1 MDGVDERAVGRA
13 TREALG
19 AEIDLDRLS
28 AEFSR
33 RAGDAGLI
41 DVAYATVD
49 SPLGPLLAA
58 NTDRGLVQLSYPRQ
72 DTDAMLERL
81 AARISPRVFEA
92 PERFDPLRR
101 ELDEYF
107 EGRRRHF
114 EVPLDW
120 RLTRG
125 FVCTVLKRT
134 NEIPYGETR
143 SYAEVATLAG
153 SPRAFRAAGSALGAN
168 PIPIVVPCHRVL
180 RSGGGLGG
188 YGGGLDVKRTLLRL
202 EGVLDR

>member
-1 MDGVDERAVGRA
+1 MDGIDERAIARVARTAAGG
-13 TREALG
+13 EV
-19 AEIDLDRLS
+19 DVDRLA
-28 AEFSR
+28 AEFSA
-33 RAGDAGLI
+33 RAGAAGLI

-49 SPLGPLLAA
+49 TPLGPLLAA
-58 NTDRGLVQLSYPRQ
+58 STDRGLVQLSFPRYDPDQ
-72 DTDAMLERL
+72 MLERL

-92 PERFDPLRR
+92 PDRFEGLRR

-114 EVPLDW
+114 DVPLDW
-120 RLTRG
+120 QLTRG

-134 NEIPYGETR
+134 NRIPYGETR
-143 SYAEVATLAG
+143 TYAEMATLAG

>member
-1 MDGVDERAVGRA
+1 MGAIDDSAIKRAA
-13 TREALG
+13 REASSG
-19 AEIDLDRLS
+19 GVDLDRLA
-28 AEFSR
+28 AEFSA
-33 RAGDAGLI
+33 RADGAGLI

-58 NTDRGLVQLSYPRQ
+58 STDRGLVQLSYPRQ

-81 AARISPRVFEA
+81 ARKISPRVFEA
-92 PERFDPLRR
+92 PARFDELRR

-107 EGRRRHF
+107 ERRRREF
-114 EVPLDW
+114 ELPLDW
-120 RLTRG
+120 QLTRG
-125 FVCTVLKRT
+125 FVCTVLKQT
-134 NEIPYGETR
+134 NRIPYGETR
-143 SYAEVATLAG
+143 SYAEMAELVG

-188 YGGGLDVKRTLLRL
+188 YGGGLDVKRKLLQI
-202 EGVLDR
+202 EGVLD

>member
-1 MDGVDERAVGRA
+1 MSGIDERAIGRA
-13 TREALG
+13 ARAVTAE
-19 AEIDLDRLS
+19 EIDLERLA
-28 AEFSR
+28 AEFSE
-33 RAGDAGLI
+33 RAGAAGLI

-58 NTDRGLVQLSYPRQ
+58 ATDRGLVQLSYPRQ
-72 DTDAMLERL
+72 DRDAMLERL
-81 AARISPRVFEA
+81 ASRISPRVFEA
-92 PERFDPLRR
+92 PARFDPLRR

-107 EGRRRHF
+107 EGRRREF

-120 RLTRG
+120 QLTRG

-134 NEIPYGETR
+134 HQIPYGETR

-202 EGVLDR
+202 EGVLD

>member
-1 MDGVDERAVGRA
+1 MDWIDERAIGRA

-19 AEIDLDRLS
+19 AEVDLGRL
-28 AEFSR
+28 AGEFSR

-49 SPLGPLLAA
+49 TPLGPLLAA
-58 NTDRGLVQLSYPRQ
+58 NTDRGLVQLSYPLQ
-72 DTDAMLERL
+72 DNDEMLERL
-81 AARISPRVFEA
+81 AAKISPRVFEA
-92 PERFDPLRR
+92 PDRFEGLRR

-107 EGRRRHF
+107 EGDRRHF
-114 EVPLDW
+114 ELPLDW
-120 RLTRG
+120 QLTRG

-143 SYAEVATLAG
+143 SYAEVAALAG

-202 EGVLDR
+202 EGVLD